1 MKRVDLIS
9 PITKDTLNLLDIY
22 EFDVN
27 ELKKESYEKM
37 VYVGEIIEWKAKEI
51 LKGFNIDLKI
61 RNFYAYI
68 LREIMRNVPEHSEAS
83 MYYLACYKNKN
94 EVAFK
99 VVDKGITIKE
109 SLNKNPRFNIYN
121 DKSAVT
127 FAIKP
132 GVTRSYKR
140 DPYRDDVW
148 QNSGFG
154 LYMVS
159 SLMKRVG
166 YFELKSGS
174 GRIVV
179 MKDRENDFMSITKV
193 AGTEVLIIIDKRI
206 LINIPET
213 LKELSTKGSELSK
226 NSNFSLYADIK
237 TASQASTLIE
247 DIL

>member
-1 MKRVDLIS
+1 MRRSNLVS
-9 PITKDTLNLLDIY
+9 PITKDIFELVDIY
-22 EFDVN
+22 KFDVE
-27 ELKKESYEKM
+27 ELKMEAYEKL
-37 VYVGEIIEWKAKEI
+37 VYIGEIIEEKAKDI
-51 LKGFNIDLKI
+51 LKNFNLDIKT

-68 LREIMRNVPEHSEAS
+68 LREIMRNVPEHSNADL
-83 MYYLACYKNKN
+83 YYLECYKNKN
-94 EVAFK
+94 EFAFK
-99 VVDKGITIKE
+99 IIDKGITIKE
-109 SLNKNPRFNIYN
+109 SLNTNPRFDIYN

-159 SLMKRVG
+159 SLMKEIG

-179 MKDRENDFMSITKV
+179 SQNKDNDFMSIPKIS
-193 AGTEVLIIIDKRI
+193 GTEVLIIIDKRI
-206 LINIPET
+206 AINIPQI
-213 LKELSTKGSELSK
+213 LRDLSSEGSKLAK
-226 NSNFSLYADIK
+226 NSNFSSYADIK

-247 DIL
+247 

>member
-1 MKRVDLIS
+1 
-9 PITKDTLNLLDIY
+9 
-22 EFDVN
+22 
-27 ELKKESYEKM
+27 
-37 VYVGEIIEWKAKEI
+37 
-51 LKGFNIDLKI
+51 
-61 RNFYAYI
+61 
-68 LREIMRNVPEHSEAS
+68 MRNVPEHSES
-83 MYYLACYKNKN
+83 KTYNLACYKNKN
-94 EVAFK
+94 EFAFK
-99 VVDKGITIKE
+99 VSDKGITIKE
-109 SLNKNPRFNIYN
+109 SLNRNPRFDIYD

-159 SLMKRVG
+159 SLMKKLG

-179 MKDRENDFMSITKV
+179 MKDKENDFMSVNKII
-193 AGTEVLIIIDKRI
+193 GTEVLIIIDKRI
-206 LINIPET
+206 GINIPET
-213 LKELSTKGSELSK
+213 LKELSTKGSELAK
-226 NSNFSLYADIK
+226 NSSFSTYADIK

-247 DIL
+247 